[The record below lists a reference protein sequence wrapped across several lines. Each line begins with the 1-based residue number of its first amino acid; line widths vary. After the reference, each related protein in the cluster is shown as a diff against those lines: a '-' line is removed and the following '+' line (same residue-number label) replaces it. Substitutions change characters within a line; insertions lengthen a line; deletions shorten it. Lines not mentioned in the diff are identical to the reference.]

1 MSRQVSKMVFGN
13 KMWCKGF
20 VWCVGLILSLALIIP
35 SVALSSSDRLIDD
48 KEYQDK
54 DFHKG
59 IIADYT
65 DMVKGD
71 DVDWVWVKS
80 GENLSQYKIK
90 IGTMENKS
98 DLHRKSFGESVKSI
112 FEDYLPSRTKGSKE
126 TLTAEL
132 CITEV
137 QEYSPGKAWIPFA
150 GGRLM
155 QAGIG
160 IEMILRDQNNMIV
173 AKLRHFD
180 RHGTDVIRAAEDVAG
195 HMAKYISRH

>member
-1 MSRQVSKMVFGN
+1 MSSQVSKMVFGN
-13 KMWCKGF
+13 QMWCKGF
-20 VWCVGLILSLALIIP
+20 VLCVGLIFSLAVIIP
-35 SVALSSSDRLIDD
+35 SVALSGSDRLIDD

-71 DVDWVWVKS
+71 DVDWIWVKS

-90 IGTMENKS
+90 VGTIENKS
-98 DLHRKSFGESVKSI
+98 DMRSKSLSDSVKKKFI
-112 FEDYLPSRTKGSKE
+112 DYFSDYDTKGSKG
-126 TLTAEL
+126 TLTADL

-137 QEYSPGKAWIPFA
+137 QEYSPAKAWIPFA

-160 IEMILRDQNNMIV
+160 IEMILRDQNN
-173 AKLRHFD
+173 R
-180 RHGTDVIRAAEDVAG
+180 
-195 HMAKYISRH
+195 